1 MGSSAKSAVGN
12 LAGRVAIVT
21 GGSRGIGAGIAQRL
35 ASEGAG
41 VALAA
46 RTLEPHPTLPGTLA
60 ETRERIERAG
70 GRCLV
75 IQTDL
80 ALPSQRASLV
90 ETTETQL
97 GPVDILVNNA
107 ARAFYEPAQGISDK
121 RFRISLELN
130 FIAPFDL
137 MQRVIPGM
145 RDRKCG
151 WLLNISS
158 TTATSPEGPPYDD
171 FARKRGVATYASS
184 KAALD
189 RMSTGLAAELYEF
202 GIAVN
207 SLSPV
212 AAVLTDAA
220 AALGVIPDD
229 SPTEPVEV
237 MAEAAL
243 ALCSGDPATLTG
255 RVVTSGA
262 LLAELGRPART
273 LDGASAL

>member
-1 MGSSAKSAVGN
+1 MSGGQPPGCGSHRPGCPVGSTHGVEHGAAH
-12 LAGRVAIVT
+12 AG
-21 GGSRGIGAGIAQRL
+21 GGIGAEGNA
-35 ASEGAG
+35 ASPVVPAG
-41 VALAA
+41 GLD
-46 RTLEPHPTLPGTLA
+46 EPQLTGLA
-60 ETRERIERAG
+60 E
-70 GRCLV
+70 
-75 IQTDL
+75 
-80 ALPSQRASLV
+80 
-90 ETTETQL
+90 L

-107 ARAFYEPAQGISDK
+107 ARAFYELAQGISEK

-145 RDRKCG
+145 RDRKRG

-158 TTATSPEGPPYDD
+158 TTAASPPGPPYDD
-171 FARKRGVATYASS
+171 FAMHRGVATYASN

-189 RMSTGLAAELYEF
+189 RMSAGLAAELHEF

-243 ALCSGDPATLTG
+243 ALCSGDPAILTG
-255 RVVTSGA
+255 RITTSGD

-273 LDGASAL
+273 LDGKSVL

>member
-1 MGSSAKSAVGN
+1 M
-12 LAGRVAIVT
+12 T
-21 GGSRGIGAGIAQRL
+21 GASRGIGAGIAQRL
-35 ASEGAG
+35 ASEGAA

-60 ETRERIERAG
+60 ETQARIEQAG
-70 GRCLV
+70 GRCLIV
-75 IQTDL
+75 QADL
-80 ALPSQRASLV
+80 ALPSDRARIV
-90 ETTETQL
+90 ERTEALL

-107 ARAFYEPAQGISDK
+107 ARAFYELAQGISDK

-145 RDRKCG
+145 RDRKRG

-158 TTATSPEGPPYDD
+158 TTAAAPDGPPYDD
-171 FARKRGVATYASS
+171 FAMHRGVATYASS

-189 RMSTGLAAELYEF
+189 RMSAGLAAELHEF

-207 SLSPV
+207 SLSPE
-212 AAVLTDAA
+212 AAVMTDAA
-220 AALGVIPDD
+220 VSLGVIPDD
-229 SPTEPVEV
+229 VPREPVEV

-255 RVVTSGA
+255 RVATSRA
-262 LLAELGRPART
+262 LLAELDRPART
-273 LDGASAL
+273 LDGKSVL